1 MIAARPREHPCRV
14 SQRTSNKPTTM
25 NRTRRTN
32 HDSIDSISDIA
43 VATST
48 LAADD
53 DNEFVV
59 VVLVSVVL
67 VVICQY

>member
-1 MIAARPREHPCRV
+1 
-14 SQRTSNKPTTM
+14 M

-59 VVLVSVVL
+59 VVLVSVV
-67 VVICQY
+67 